1 VFLVGHDKKLGYNHK
16 SLSCFYQ
23 NLRGILNL
31 KKMKQ
36 TKVEILEFNIKN
48 VIIPIIGISPLIV
61 HKWSEKAKREMS
73 DKQAG
78 KAKNKKHEIRIPE
91 EDFEQA
97 KHTSSQ
103 GWEGFPAAGFKAS
116 MIRGAK
122 MIGMVM
128 KDTQTSFFI
137 KADCE
142 ETQLVKIEGVSRMR
156 TDMVRVGMGSA
167 DIRYRP
173 EYTEWTANLTIE
185 FNSGVTSLDQI
196 YQLVKA
202 AGYGCGI
209 GEMRPEKTKFNYGRF
224 KLLEE
229 K

>member
-1 VFLVGHDKKLGYNHK
+1 MSKKE
-16 SLSCFYQ
+16 
-23 NLRGILNL
+23 
-31 KKMKQ
+31 
-36 TKVEILEFNIKN
+36 TVEILEFSIRE
-48 VIIPIIGISPLIV
+48 VSIPITGISPLIV
-61 HKWSEKAKREMS
+61 HKWSEKAKREMA

-97 KHTSSQ
+97 KHKSPL
-103 GWEGFPAAGFKAS
+103 GWEGFPAAGFKAA

-128 KDTQTSFFI
+128 KDTQTAFFI

-142 ETQLVKIEGVSRMR
+142 ESQLIKINGSVRMR

-173 EYTEWTANLTIE
+173 EYPEWSAILTIE
-185 FNSGVTSLDQI
+185 FNAGIVSLDQI

-224 KLLEE
+224 KLTEE

>member
-1 VFLVGHDKKLGYNHK
+1 MGTQK
-16 SLSCFYQ
+16 S
-23 NLRGILNL
+23 
-31 KKMKQ
+31 
-36 TKVEILEFNIKN
+36 VEILEFSIRE
-48 VIIPIIGISPLIV
+48 VVIPIVGVSPLIV
-61 HKWSEKAKREMS
+61 HAWSKKAMKMME
-73 DKQAG
+73 DKQGG
-78 KAKNKKHEIRIPE
+78 KAKNKKHEIKVPLEDYE
-91 EDFEQA
+91 EA
-97 KHTSSQ
+97 KHKSPQ
-103 GWEGFPAAGFKAS
+103 GWEGFPAAGFKAA

-122 MIGMVM
+122 MIGLVM

-142 ETQLVKIEGVSRMR
+142 ETQLIKINGKSRMR

-173 EYTEWTANLTIE
+173 EYTEWSANLTIE
-185 FNSGVTSLDQI
+185 FNSGIVSLDQI

-224 KLLEE
+224 KLTEE

>member
-1 VFLVGHDKKLGYNHK
+1 MK
-16 SLSCFYQ
+16 
-23 NLRGILNL
+23 
-31 KKMKQ
+31 KQ
-36 TKVEILEFNIKN
+36 TVEVQDFAIRE
-48 VIIPIIGISPLIV
+48 VVIPIVGISPIIV
-61 HKWSEKAKREMS
+61 HAWSEKSKKMIQ

-78 KAKNKKHEIRIPE
+78 KAKNKKHDVRDP
-91 EDFEQA
+91 DDDYEQA
-97 KHTSSQ
+97 KHKSPS
-103 GWEGFPAAGFKAS
+103 GWDGFPAAGFKAA

-142 ETQLVKIEGVSRMR
+142 ETQLVKINGESRMR

-173 EYTEWTANLTIE
+173 EYPTWTADLIVE
-185 FNSGVTSLDQI
+185 FNSGVVSLDQI
-196 YQLVKA
+196 FQLVKA

-209 GEMRPEKTKFNYGRF
+209 GEMRPEKGKFNFGRF
-224 KLLEE
+224 KLKEDGNE
-229 K
+229 